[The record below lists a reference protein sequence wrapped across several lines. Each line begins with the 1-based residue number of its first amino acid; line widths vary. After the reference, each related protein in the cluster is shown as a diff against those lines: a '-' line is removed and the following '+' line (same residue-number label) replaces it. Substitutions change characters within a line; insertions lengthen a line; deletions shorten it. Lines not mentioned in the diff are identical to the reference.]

1 MEKVARSFLASP
13 DDPGSTGRGESIET
27 LRRVGLLYC
36 DYIEKLATGGDW
48 LKAKCDIER
57 ETGEYGLF
65 GDPVLFSSK
74 TGDRISYP
82 RKVMEIAEEMEDIL
96 FELAGH
102 KGETIES
109 LKRKTLGEIIS
120 FNKRLNDNA
129 R

>member
-1 MEKVARSFLASP
+1 
-13 DDPGSTGRGESIET
+13 
-27 LRRVGLLYC
+27 
-36 DYIEKLATGGDW
+36 
-48 LKAKCDIER
+48 
-57 ETGEYGLF
+57 
-65 GDPVLFSSK
+65 
-74 TGDRISYP
+74 
-82 RKVMEIAEEMEDIL
+82 MEIAEEMEDIL